1 MAASLAV
8 LIVGGCCQHMTS
20 IPPATQ
26 PSALTKLPS
35 SSHHFLVIPG
45 KIAGGGGI
53 VYIVDEDR
61 HLMSA
66 LTYDDHAGRMIH
78 MMSSIA
84 LDRVFSPANR
94 RQYSSG
100 EARIAG
106 AISGNEYT
114 AIAGQ
119 SAGGNDV
126 LYLTDHVGLIAVFA
140 YDPAARSVLL
150 RAIGSAMDA
159 FK

>member
-1 MAASLAV
+1 MMAALLTV
-8 LIVGGCCQHMTS
+8 LIVGGCHQMTP

-26 PSALTKLPS
+26 PAALTKLPS
-35 SSHHFLVIPG
+35 SPHHFLVIPG

-61 HLMSA
+61 HLLSA
-66 LTYDDHAGRMIH
+66 LSFDDHTGRMIH